1 MRENQQRW
9 ACAYLLCAFS
19 IAEDASCTY
28 PGNSYL
34 ESGAQQMKMDYTVA
48 MQRAIALAE
57 KGLGKTA
64 PNPIVGAVIID
75 ATGAIVAEGF
85 HDRNKSKDHAEVVAI
100 KAAGEKSKG
109 STIVVTLEPC
119 NHTGSTDPC
128 VQAIIDAGIT
138 TVVFA
143 VTDPNEKAA
152 GGAAALRAAGITVIE
167 GVLKDEAAF
176 SNRAWL
182 MKIRKNRPFFTWK
195 VAATLDGKVAAAD
208 GTSKWITNEASR
220 ADVQALRR
228 QADAIL
234 VGTNTVI
241 ADNPHLVPR
250 GDFEGFTN
258 NPIRVVCGEQELPK
272 DAQVFDDAAPTV
284 VVKSKDLD
292 VLVEKLNE
300 LGINHVFVEAGPTL
314 GSAMLDGCL
323 LDELII
329 YQAPSLI
336 GTGKHFFVFDYPTT
350 ITDQMRMDHLGTQ
363 VFDGDVKSVYRIR
376 NGE

>member
-1 MRENQQRW
+1 MVME
-9 ACAYLLCAFS
+9 
-19 IAEDASCTY
+19 
-28 PGNSYL
+28 
-34 ESGAQQMKMDYTVA
+34 YTVA

-75 ATGAIVAEGF
+75 AAGTVVGEGF
-85 HDRNKSKDHAEVVAI
+85 HDRVNSPDHAEIVAI
-100 KAAGEKSKG
+100 KAAGNKAVG
-109 STIVVTLEPC
+109 ATIVVSLEPC
-119 NHTGSTDPC
+119 NHTGSTGPC

-143 VTDPNEKAA
+143 VSDPNAVAA
-152 GGAAALRAAGITVIE
+152 GGAVALRAAGITVVE
-167 GVLKDEAAF
+167 GVSKDEAAF

-182 MKIRKNRPFFTWK
+182 MKIKKGRPFFTWK

-220 ADVQALRR
+220 ADVQVLRR

-241 ADNPHLVPR
+241 ADDPHLIPR
-250 GDFEGFTN
+250 GDFAGFAH
-258 NPIRVVCGEQELPK
+258 NPIRVVCGEQELPA
-272 DAQVFDDAAPTV
+272 DALVLDDAAQTV
-284 VVKSKDLD
+284 VVKSKDFDL
-292 VLVEKLNE
+292 LVEKLNE
-300 LGINHVFVEAGPTL
+300 LGLNHVFVEAGPTL

-323 LDELII
+323 LDELIM
-329 YQAPSLI
+329 YQAPTLL
-336 GTGKHFFVFDYPTT
+336 GTGKHFFIFDYPTT
-350 ITDQMRMDHLGTQ
+350 ITDQMRMDHLST
-363 VFDGDVKSVYRIR
+363 VVLDGDVKSVYRIR

>member
-1 MRENQQRW
+1 
-9 ACAYLLCAFS
+9 
-19 IAEDASCTY
+19 
-28 PGNSYL
+28 
-34 ESGAQQMKMDYTVA
+34 MDHTVA

-64 PNPIVGAVIID
+64 PNPIVGAVVID
-75 ATGAIVAEGF
+75 AAGNVVGEGF
-85 HDRNKSKDHAEVVAI
+85 HDRVNSPDHAEVVAI
-100 KAAGEKSKG
+100 KAAGSKSVG
-109 STIVVTLEPC
+109 ATIVVTLEPC
-119 NHTGSTDPC
+119 NHTGTTGPC

-138 TVVFA
+138 TVVYA
-143 VTDPNEKAA
+143 VTDPNESAA
-152 GGAAALRAAGITVIE
+152 GGAAALRAAGVTVIE

-182 MKIRKNRPFFTWK
+182 MKIKKNRPFFTWK

-208 GTSKWITNEASR
+208 GTSKWISNERSR
-220 ADVQALRR
+220 ADVQILRR

-241 ADNPHLVPR
+241 TDDPHLIPR
-250 GDFEGFTN
+250 GDFPGYGA
-258 NPIRVVCGEQELPK
+258 NPIRVVCGEQELPTNAK
-272 DAQVFDDAAPTV
+272 VFDDAAKTI

-292 VLVEKLNE
+292 VLVENLNE

-323 LDELII
+323 LDELVM
-329 YQAPSLI
+329 YQAPSLL
-336 GTGKHFFVFDYPTT
+336 GTGKHFFAFDYPTT
-350 ITDQMRMDHLGTQ
+350 ITDQMRMDHISTQ
-363 VFDGDVKSVYRIR
+363 VLDGDVKSVYRIR

>member
-1 MRENQQRW
+1 
-9 ACAYLLCAFS
+9 
-19 IAEDASCTY
+19 
-28 PGNSYL
+28 
-34 ESGAQQMKMDYTVA
+34 MDYTVA

-75 ATGAIVAEGF
+75 AAGHVVGEGF
-85 HDRNKSKDHAEVVAI
+85 HDRVNSPDHAEVVAI
-100 KAAGEKSKG
+100 KAAGDKAKG

-119 NHTGSTDPC
+119 NHMGTTGPC

-143 VTDPNEKAA
+143 VADSNAAAA
-152 GGAAALRAAGITVIE
+152 GGADSLRAAGVSVIE
-167 GVLKDEAAF
+167 GVMKDEAAF

-182 MKIRKNRPFFTWK
+182 MKIKKGRPFFTWK

-220 ADVQALRR
+220 ADVQVLRR

-241 ADNPHLVPR
+241 TDDPHLIPR
-250 GDFEGFTN
+250 GDFPGYGA
-258 NPIRVVCGEQELPK
+258 NPVRVICGEQELPK
-272 DAQVFDDAAPTV
+272 NAQIFDDAAQTV
-284 VVKSKDLD
+284 VVKSKDFDL
-292 VLVEKLNE
+292 LVEKLNE
-300 LGINHVFVEAGPTL
+300 LGLNHVFVEAGPTL

-323 LDELII
+323 LDELIM
-329 YQAPSLI
+329 YQAPTLL
-336 GTGKHFFVFDYPTT
+336 GTGKHFFAFDYPTT
-350 ITDQMRMDHLGTQ
+350 ITDQMRMDHISTVVL
-363 VFDGDVKSVYRIR
+363 DGDVKSVYRIR

>member
-1 MRENQQRW
+1 MEH
-9 ACAYLLCAFS
+9 
-19 IAEDASCTY
+19 
-28 PGNSYL
+28 
-34 ESGAQQMKMDYTVA
+34 TVA

-75 ATGAIVAEGF
+75 AAGNVVGEGF
-85 HDRNKSKDHAEVVAI
+85 HDRVNSPDHAEVVAI
-100 KAAGEKSKG
+100 KAAGAKANG
-109 STIVVTLEPC
+109 ATIVVSLEPC
-119 NHTGSTDPC
+119 NHRGNTGAC

-143 VTDPNEKAA
+143 VADPNEKAA
-152 GGAAALRAAGITVIE
+152 GGADALRAAGLSVIE

-182 MKIRKNRPFFTWK
+182 MKIKKNRPFFTWK

-220 ADVQALRR
+220 ADVQVLRR

-241 ADNPHLVPR
+241 ADNPHLIPR
-250 GDFEGFTN
+250 GEFAGYAS
-258 NPIRVVCGEQELPK
+258 NPIRVVCGEQDLPK
-272 DAQVFDDAAPTV
+272 DSLVFDSAAQTV

-292 VLVEKLNE
+292 VLVERLNE

-314 GSAMLDGCL
+314 ASAMVDHCL
-323 LDELII
+323 MDELVI
-329 YQAPSLI
+329 YQAPTFL
-336 GTGKHFFVFDYPTT
+336 GTGKHFFAFDYPTT
-350 ITDQMRMDHLGTQ
+350 ISDQMRMEHISTQ
-363 VFDGDVKSVYRIR
+363 VLDGDVKSIYRIR